1 MCDLMPRTAGL
12 PGIADTNVTGFLRR
26 MRRESSRVYWTAL
39 VLGALV
45 YALSPVREVS
55 LGRAEWLPVLTVG
68 VPLPSVALSPRLRAL
83 HAERATRL
91 RIYLL
96 RQAIMLVRLSAGMCW
111 GADPWVRSRFALA
124 AYPEDPGS
132 YRA

>member
-26 MRRESSRVYWTAL
+26 MQRESSRVYWTAL

-45 YALSPVREVS
+45 YALTP
-55 LGRAEWLPVLTVG
+55 LLTVG
-68 VPLPSVALSPRLRAL
+68 VPLPVFALSPRLRMV
-83 HAERATRL
+83 HAERAPRL
-91 RIYLL
+91 GIYLL
-96 RQAIMLVRLSAGMCW
+96 RQAIMLVRLNAGMCW

>member
-45 YALSPVREVS
+45 YALS
-55 LGRAEWLPVLTVG
+55 PVLTVG